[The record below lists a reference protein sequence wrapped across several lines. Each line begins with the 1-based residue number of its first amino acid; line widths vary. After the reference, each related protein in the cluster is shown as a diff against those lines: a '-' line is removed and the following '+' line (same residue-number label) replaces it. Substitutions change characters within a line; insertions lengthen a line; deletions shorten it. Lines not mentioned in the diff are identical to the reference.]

1 MKENYMRSLIL
12 ALAAIFGITV
22 SNAQTDVQ
30 FQAHLP
36 FQAREISFSAYIA
49 DDTFNEDSRL
59 NTDALWYV
67 ENKQISAANGM
78 INVLLEDIPT
88 SVFAG
93 NFGKIYVYSYVNG
106 QPLGRLPFHKL
117 PYALI
122 ADSADL
128 AGRAYVANFAQDAQF
143 AERADTADVALQSLT
158 SFRADT
164 ATYARTSGHSFTSD
178 TATYARNAGYA
189 VGADAARTSQEADH
203 ADHADTADYAY
214 TSGLSLATN
223 FVNENGVN
231 TLSIQNGSVVTE
243 KLSDDAVTSVK
254 LGANSVERRHITID
268 AVDFENIVGGT
279 NAQPG
284 SYLTRTQTGLSWET
298 NPQFRTSAVAVYT
311 VAPQTLPNDSRW
323 IVSRVAVDYN
333 LVGITNPVQGQLV
346 TVFNGSTA
354 NTVTLRANTWGI
366 DTALDLQIWAGQ
378 SRTLWFNGTK
388 WVVVE

>member
-1 MKENYMRSLIL
+1 MRSLVL
-12 ALAAIFGITV
+12 ALVALVGMNLF
-22 SNAQTDVQ
+22 AQTDIQ

-36 FQAREISFSAYIA
+36 FQANEVTFSVYIA
-49 DDTFNEDSRL
+49 DETFNETSRL
-59 NTDALWYV
+59 NTDALWYI
-67 ENKQISAANGM
+67 ENKQITTANGM
-78 INVLLEDIPT
+78 INILLEDIPT

-106 QPLGRLPFHKL
+106 QSLGKLPFHKL

-128 AGRAYVANFAQDAQF
+128 AGRAYVANFAQDARF

-203 ADHADTADYAY
+203 AVHADTAEYAY

-243 KLSDDAVTSVK
+243 KLADDAVTSVK
-254 LGANSVERRHITID
+254 LGANSVEHRHITID

-284 SYLTRTQTGLSWET
+284 SYLTRTQSGLSWET
-298 NPQFRTSAVAVYT
+298 NPQFRTSAVSVYT
-311 VAPQTLPNDSRW
+311 AAPQTLPNDSRW

-354 NTVTLRANTWGI
+354 NTVTLRANTWSI

-378 SRTLWFNGTK
+378 SRTLWFDGTK

>member
-1 MKENYMRSLIL
+1 MRSLVL
-12 ALAAIFGITV
+12 ALVALFGF
-22 SNAQTDVQ
+22 SYASAQTDVQ

-36 FQAREISFSAYIA
+36 FTATEVTFSAYIA
-49 DDTFNEDSRL
+49 DGNFNEDSRL
-59 NTDALWYV
+59 NADALWYI
-67 ENKQISAANGM
+67 ENVRVTAANGM
-78 INVLLEDIPT
+78 VNVLLEDIPT

-93 NFGKIYVYSYVNG
+93 NFGKVYVYSYVNG
-106 QPLGRLPFHKL
+106 QPLGKLPFHKL

-122 ADSADL
+122 ADSSDIS
-128 AGRAYVANFAQDAQF
+128 GRAYVANFAQDAQF
-143 AERADTADVALQSLT
+143 SERADTADVALRSLT
-158 SFRADT
+158 SFGADT
-164 ATYARTSGHSFTSD
+164 ATYSRTSGHSFTSD

-189 VGADAARTSQEADH
+189 VGADAARTSQEAVH
-203 ADHADTADYAY
+203 AVHADTSEYAY

-243 KLSDDAVTSVK
+243 KLADDAVTSVK

-333 LVGITNPVQGQLV
+333 LVGIINPVQGQLV

-354 NTVTLRANTWGI
+354 NTVTLRANTWSI
-366 DTALDLQIWAGQ
+366 DTTLDLQIWAGQ